1 VLEKNRAP
9 QSEKEDGEEAH
20 RVVCAFKSARARAFY
35 AFFFFFFFF
44 LFYYSFTAPSC
55 IFYLSSSLFCRSS
68 LTKKK
73 ENAKKQHKKG
83 EQISSHEGPSKERD

>member
-20 RVVCAFKSARARAFY
+20 RVVCVRVQERARVRFMRSSSSSSSY
-35 AFFFFFFFF
+35 FII
-44 LFYYSFTAPSC
+44 LSAPSC

>member
-20 RVVCAFKSARARAFY
+20 RVVCAFKSACVLCVLLLLLLLLILL
-35 AFFFFFFFF
+35 FFHSPFVYF
-44 LFYYSFTAPSC
+44 LPL
-55 IFYLSSSLFCRSS
+55 ILVVLSICRSS

>member
-1 VLEKNRAP
+1 
-9 QSEKEDGEEAH
+9 
-20 RVVCAFKSARARAFY
+20 
-35 AFFFFFFFF
+35 
-44 LFYYSFTAPSC
+44 
-55 IFYLSSSLFCRSS
+55 LFCRSS